1 MERVPA
7 FLPDSLTLRNVERS
21 PEQRAEPHVSTVR
34 DDIWAGLQEVRISPR
49 TVARNRI
56 TTGDR
61 STAAHA
67 AIDMIRTKVL
77 QMLRQN
83 GWTSVAITSPTSGC
97 GKSLVAL
104 NLAFSFSNQMDC
116 RTMLLDLDLKH
127 PRIADLLDAET
138 SPSMQ
143 AFLSGDCD
151 MTAIL
156 RRYERNLAIGANRWP
171 VRYSAELLQSRE
183 TARVLKEMQ
192 QVLNPDVVLYDMTS
206 MLPSDD
212 VTAFLPNVD
221 CAILVV
227 EAGRST
233 FEEVDSCE
241 RYLSD
246 RTNVLGVVLNKC
258 RHPDK

>member
-1 MERVPA
+1 MERAPA
-7 FLPDSLTLRNVERS
+7 FVPDSPQLRIADYSTERTSTLRDS
-21 PEQRAEPHVSTVR
+21 
-34 DDIWAGLQEVRISPR
+34 IWAGLQEMRVSPE
-49 TVARNRI
+49 TLARNRI
-56 TTGDR
+56 TTDDR
-61 STAAHA
+61 CTAAHA

-83 GWTSVAITSPTSGC
+83 GWKSVVITSPTFGC

-104 NLAFSFSNQMDC
+104 KLALSFSNQMDC
-116 RTMLLDLDLKH
+116 RTVLLDLDLKH
-127 PRIADLLDAET
+127 PRIGDLLDIEEST
-138 SPSMQ
+138 SMQ

-151 MTAIL
+151 MTTIL
-156 RRYERNLAIGANRWP
+156 RRYERNLAIGANRWS
-171 VRYSAELLQSRE
+171 VKYSAELLQSRE
-183 TARVLKEMQ
+183 AARVLKQMQ
-192 QVLNPDVVLYDMTS
+192 QLLDPDVVIYDMTS

-258 RHPDK
+258 RHPDN